1 MVNTFVRDAV
11 VPLLLR
17 LGLAA
22 VFLYHGSQLVSKNLG
37 AGWAPDL
44 PVPAQVAAAWGQLL
58 GGVAMLIGLL
68 TRLAAL
74 GLIVIMAGA
83 IALVHA
89 PNGFDIRHGGWEYN
103 FVLIVV
109 CVAVILLGSGLIGV
123 DRWLRFRRRPRV

>member
-1 MVNTFVRDAV
+1 MVNTFVRDVV

-22 VFLYHGSQLVSKNLG
+22 VFLYHGSDLVSKGLG
-37 AGWAPDL
+37 AGWNPDL
-44 PVPAQVAAAWGQLL
+44 PVPAQVAVAWGELL
-58 GGVAMLIGLL
+58 GGLAMALGLL

-83 IALVHA
+83 IAVVHA
-89 PNGFDIRHGGWEYN
+89 PNGFDMRNHGWEYN

-109 CVAVILLGSGLIGV
+109 AVSVFLLGSGPIAV
-123 DRWLRFRRRPRV
+123 DRWLRFRRRTKV

>member
-22 VFLYHGSQLVSKNLG
+22 VFLYHGTDLVSKDLG
-37 AGWAPDL
+37 AGWNPNL
-44 PVPAQVAAAWGQLL
+44 PGPAQVAVAWGELL
-58 GGVAMLIGLL
+58 GGLAMALGLL

-83 IALVHA
+83 IVLVHA
-89 PNGFDIRHGGWEYN
+89 PHGFDIQKHGWEYN

-109 CVAVILLGSGLIGV
+109 AVAVFLLGSGPFGV
-123 DRWLRFRRRPRV
+123 DRWLRFRRRTNV